1 MSKTVFYII
10 MLKIKTIVLTF
21 YDFRIGLRYTMSY
34 KYLEKTHMLQTYKT
48 TCPYTCCHV

>member
-1 MSKTVFYII
+1 
-10 MLKIKTIVLTF
+10 
-21 YDFRIGLRYTMSY
+21 MSY